1 VRCIDW
7 EKKGRTWVPKGGPVA
22 APRLVFFAYSEDQ
35 VQETAFGRFREAL
48 ANSPLVGSQLGSSHL
63 AGAGVGLQFNLPG
76 RVFSRLDVAKP
87 LTDREPSN
95 DRDPQY
101 YFRFGMNF

>member
-1 VRCIDW
+1 M
-7 EKKGRTWVPKGGPVA
+7 
-22 APRLVFFAYSEDQ
+22 LQ
-35 VQETAFGRFREAL
+35 VSLFVDYASGKL
-48 ANSPLVGSQLGSSHL
+48 NSPLVGSQVGSSHL
-63 AGAGVGLQFNLPG
+63 AGAGVGLVFNLPG
-76 RVFSRLDVAKP
+76 RIFSRLDVATP